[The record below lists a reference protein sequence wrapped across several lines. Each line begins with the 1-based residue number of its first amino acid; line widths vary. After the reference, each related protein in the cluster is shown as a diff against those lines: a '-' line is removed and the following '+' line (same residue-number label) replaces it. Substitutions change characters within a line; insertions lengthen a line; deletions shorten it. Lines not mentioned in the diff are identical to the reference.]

1 MSGNS
6 VQDHYA
12 GDDTGSAMASRIL
25 AAVRA
30 VYGPE
35 AAITPE
41 TLAPLDHFNSRG
53 LAATQELVALLAP
66 QAGESLLDIGS
77 GIGGPARWIAT
88 RYGCTVT
95 GVDVTAA
102 FCEAARALNVAC
114 GVADRVRI
122 VDGTALALPFP
133 DASFDRAYAHG
144 VLTSIADKL
153 GVYREACRVLK
164 PGGRLVLFQH
174 QAGPNGPPEFPVP
187 WAATPAESFLATEAD
202 THRDLT
208 AAGFAIVS
216 FRDATPENFAA
227 QTALRRQIEVEGPP
241 PLGMHVLIGDRLRQQ
256 RLNAYNALR
265 DGRARMVE
273 IVARKPDGAA
283 AQPTTVL

>member
-1 MSGNS
+1 MSGNI

-30 VYGPE
+30 VYGSD

-41 TLAPLDHFNSRG
+41 TLAPLDHFNGRG
-53 LAATQELVALLAP
+53 LAATQELVALLDP

-77 GIGGPARWIAT
+77 GIGGPARWIAVQ
-88 RYGCTVT
+88 YGCTVT

-102 FCEAARALNVAC
+102 FCETARALNAAC

-202 THRDLT
+202 TRRDLT
-208 AAGFAIVS
+208 AGGFAVVS
-216 FRDATPENFAA
+216 FRDTTQEYCAA
-227 QTALRRQIEVEGPP
+227 QTALRRKIEVEGPP

-265 DGRARMVE
+265 NGQARTVE
-273 IVARKPDGAA
+273 IVARKPD
-283 AQPTTVL
+283 

>member
-1 MSGNS
+1 MSDNS

-12 GDDTGSAMASRIL
+12 GDDTGSSMASRIL
-25 AAVRA
+25 AAVRS
-30 VYGPE
+30 VYGSD

-41 TLAPLDHFNSRG
+41 ALAPLDHFNGRG
-53 LAATQELVALLAP
+53 LAATQELVALLDP
-66 QAGESLLDIGS
+66 QAGDSLLDIGS

-88 RYGCTVT
+88 QYDCTVT

-102 FCEAARALNVAC
+102 FCEAARALNAAC
-114 GVADRVRI
+114 GVADRAQI
-122 VDGTALALPFP
+122 FEGTALALPFP

-144 VLTSIADKL
+144 VLMSIADKG

-164 PGGRLVLFQH
+164 PGGRLVLFQQ

-187 WAATPAESFLATEAD
+187 WAATPAESFLATDED

-208 AAGFAIVS
+208 AAGFAVVS
-216 FRDATPENFAA
+216 FRDATQENFAA
-227 QTALRRQIEVEGPP
+227 QTALRRKIETEGPP

-256 RLNAYNALR
+256 RLNAYHALR

-273 IVARKPDGAA
+273 IVARKPS
-283 AQPTTVL
+283 